1 MKIDID
7 APFRTRVKQAL
18 ADTDLKT
25 ALDRA
30 TGQLAKRRL
39 TALAAVN
46 AEVMRAES
54 RSVRERAIRR
64 LPELLEEL
72 EGNLARNGCTVHWAR
87 DAAEA
92 NRAVVEIARRGGVE
106 SAVKSKSMV
115 TEEIGLNHALE
126 EAGIDIVETD
136 LGEYIIQLDDEPPSH
151 IVAPVIH
158 KRAEDVARVFER
170 ELGMEP
176 TLDAAVMCATAR
188 GELRRRFLG
197 AQMGISGCNFA
208 VTESGTICLITNEGN
223 GRMVTSLPRI
233 YVVVV
238 GIEKVVEKL
247 EDAVLLWQATTRNAT
262 GQDVSVYF
270 SLTSG
275 PRPADHA
282 DGPQEM
288 HVVLVDNGRS
298 GVLLRGYA
306 DALLCIRC
314 GACLDVCPVYREIGG
329 HAYGRTPYSGPI
341 GAILTPLLAEARGDD
356 SYAGRELPF
365 ASSLCGACKDACPVK
380 IDLPRLLLELRG
392 DLTARGESSLAA
404 RASVKALTLPLHGP
418 RRYRFATRVAR
429 FFGRLLGRRV
439 GHISALP
446 PPLDAWTRTRV
457 FPVPPKRTFRE
468 LWKAG
473 REGRSGGVDRAE
485 ADGQD
490 QGIEGDGHDHGT
502 EAG

>member
-1 MKIDID
+1 MKIDVD
-7 APFRTRVKQAL
+7 APYRTRVKQAL
-18 ADTDLKT
+18 GDADLKT

-30 TGQLAKRRL
+30 TGQLARRRL
-39 TALAAVN
+39 TALAAVDV
-46 AEVMRAES
+46 EGMRADGRTIRES
-54 RSVRERAIRR
+54 ALRR

-72 EGNLARNGCTVHWAR
+72 EGSLARNGCTVHWAR

-92 NRAVVEIARRGGVE
+92 GRAVVDIARRGGVRR
-106 SAVKSKSMV
+106 AVKSKSMV
-115 TEEIGLNHALE
+115 TEEIELNHALE
-126 EAGIDIVETD
+126 EAGIAVVETD

-158 KRAEDVARVFER
+158 KRAEDVSRVFER

-188 GELRRRFLG
+188 RELRQRFLE
-197 AQMGISGCNFA
+197 ADMGISGCNFA
-208 VTESGTICLITNEGN
+208 VAESGTVCLITNEGN
-223 GRMVTSLPRI
+223 GRMVTTLPRV

-238 GIEKVVEKL
+238 GIEKVVQKL
-247 EDAVLLWQATTRNAT
+247 EDAVLLWQAATRNAT

-275 PRPADHA
+275 PRPPDHA

-298 GVLLRGYA
+298 DVIQRGYA

-341 GAILTPLLAEARGDD
+341 GSILTPLLSEARAD
-356 SYAGRELPF
+356 SATVGAELPF

-392 DLTARGESSLAA
+392 ELTERGDTSLTA
-404 RASVKALTLPLHGP
+404 RASVKTLTLPLQSPG
-418 RRYRFATRVAR
+418 RYRFAIRVAR
-429 FFGRLLGRRV
+429 FFGRLLGQRA
-439 GHISALP
+439 GHITALP
-446 PPLDAWTRTRV
+446 PPFGAWTRTRV
-457 FPVPPKRTFRE
+457 FPLPPKRTFGE

-473 REGRSGGVDRAE
+473 RARRDGE
-485 ADGQD
+485 ARTDDPSQ
-490 QGIEGDGHDHGT
+490 GT
-502 EAG
+502 EAE